1 MNNNFLKKIFLFILV
16 LLCFPGFSGEN
27 INSKQIMEKMFTA
40 IQALQ
45 TARYTLNISE
55 RIKGVNH
62 NAVSVVKLNAN
73 PRKLYIKNPGKGT
86 EILWVQGEN
95 KGNAWVY
102 PNGFPYATLSLSPTG
117 DIMRKNQHHTL
128 QDLGFLYIA
137 KIVKNSIFKTTEP
150 FEKVFTYIGD
160 IIWEDIDCYK
170 VFANFS
176 DFKYVNYKVEKGET
190 ISSVAAKFNC
200 GEYRI
205 LEKNTWINDYTQ
217 NIEGKTIFLPNNYS
231 AKTLVYVSKKN
242 MLPVFLKV
250 YDDQGFYEGYEYRDL
265 RANVPI
271 ADEEF
276 RKDYK
281 DYKF

>member
-1 MNNNFLKKIFLFILV
+1 M
-16 LLCFPGFSGEN
+16 LLCLPIFSAEN
-27 INSKQIMEKMFTA
+27 ITSKQIMEKMFAA
-40 IQALQ
+40 IQNLQ
-45 TARYTLNISE
+45 TARYTLTISE

-62 NAVSVVKLNAN
+62 NAISEVKLNAN
-73 PRKLYIKNPGKGT
+73 PRKLYIKNPVNGT

-102 PNGFPYATLSLSPTG
+102 PNGFPYATLNLSPTG

-128 QDLGFLYIA
+128 QDLGFIYIA
-137 KIVKNSIFKTTEP
+137 KIVKNSIFKTSEP
-150 FEKVFTYIGD
+150 FEKVFIYIGE
-160 IIWEDIDCYK
+160 INWEGVDCYK

-190 ISSVAAKFNC
+190 ISSVSAEFNC

-205 LEKNTWINDYTQ
+205 LEKNTWINDYNQ
-217 NIEGKTIFLPNNYS
+217 NIEGKTISIPNNYS
-231 AKTLVYVSKKN
+231 AKTLVYVNKKN
-242 MLPVFLKV
+242 LLPVFLKV